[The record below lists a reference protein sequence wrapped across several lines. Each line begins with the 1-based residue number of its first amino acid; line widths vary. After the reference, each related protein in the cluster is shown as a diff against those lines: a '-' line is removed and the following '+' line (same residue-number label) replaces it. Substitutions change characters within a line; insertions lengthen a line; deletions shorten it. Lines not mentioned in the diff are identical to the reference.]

1 MFSEV
6 SDIYCLFNYYGRLLK
21 DQILPAGNEMPP
33 TRTDAK
39 KLLTSIGMEYNKI
52 HACRN
57 DCILFRKEHEHLQE
71 CPQCGSSRYREDV
84 IGKAIPV
91 KVLRHFP
98 IIPRIKSMFRCK
110 DIARLM
116 TWHQST
122 RSTDEVMRVP
132 ADSPA
137 WKHIEEKWPTFWEEP
152 RNLRLGLA
160 MDGIN
165 PFGVQ
170 SSSWSTWPVCLV
182 NYNLPPWLAIKKGHL
197 LLSLI
202 VPGKYKVKN
211 MDVYLAPL
219 IEELCTLWDGIEVK
233 DMSKPSGRRS
243 TIVKGILMWTMHDW
257 PGYTECSGLSTS
269 GYNACPPCGP
279 RLDARYSAGLR
290 KTVYQGHVRY
300 LPENHA
306 LRDGNLG

>member
-1 MFSEV
+1 M
-6 SDIYCLFNYYGRLLK
+6 
-21 DQILPAGNEMPP
+21 
-33 TRTDAK
+33 
-39 KLLTSIGMEYNKI
+39 
-52 HACRN
+52 
-57 DCILFRKEHEHLQE
+57 QE
-71 CPQCGSSRYREDV
+71 CSQCGSSRYREDV

-152 RNLRLGLA
+152 RNIRLGLA

-219 IEELCTLWDGIEVK
+219 IEESCTLWDGIEVK

-243 TIVKGILMWTMHDW
+243 THVKGILMWTMHDW
-257 PGYTECSGLSTS
+257 SGYTECLGLST
-269 GYNACPPCGP
+269 
-279 RLDARYSAGLR
+279 
-290 KTVYQGHVRY
+290 
-300 LPENHA
+300 
-306 LRDGNLG
+306 